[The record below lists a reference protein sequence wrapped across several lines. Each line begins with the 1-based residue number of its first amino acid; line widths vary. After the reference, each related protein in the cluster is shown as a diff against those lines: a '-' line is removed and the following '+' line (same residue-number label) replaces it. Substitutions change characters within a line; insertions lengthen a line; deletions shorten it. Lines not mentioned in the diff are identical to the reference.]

1 MVILSKKN
9 VKILDKKKHN
19 GIISFWKFCF
29 CLMIIIYHARLFA
42 DKNDYILLPLGSIGV
57 EFFFI
62 VSGYFMAKKALNTAN
77 DSNSLGK
84 ETISFIL
91 VKIKSLLPY
100 VLFSGLLSLIFLN
113 IYTNMNTYENISSI
127 WDLLLLKMVGLKGTQ
142 VNGPVWYLSSMLLCM
157 FILYPLIRKYKKEFI
172 YIIIPLI
179 ILLGSGIINQNV
191 SNFRNP
197 NDWLGFTFLGNIRA
211 LIELSIGSAI
221 YVICEKIKNTEF
233 TIIGKISIT
242 IIEIFGFITP
252 FIVSQFIASKKYD
265 FIIILILSISILL
278 AFTEK
283 TLEYNI
289 LSNKFSYWLEKISLP
304 LYIFNHPIRIF
315 MLNSS
320 LFSNI
325 NYYQKTLIFII
336 ITFVVSIISMYI
348 IEYLKKKNYYLK
360 TIKKVFIK

>member
-1 MVILSKKN
+1 MSKKN
-9 VKILDKKKHN
+9 IKILDKKKHN

-42 DKNDYILLPLGSIGV
+42 DKSDYILLPLGSIGV

-62 VSGYFMAKKALNTAN
+62 VSGYLMTKKILNNESDITN
-77 DSNSLGK
+77 LGK
-84 ETISFIL
+84 ETWIFIFNK
-91 VKIKSLLPY
+91 VKSLFPY
-100 VLFSGLLSLIFLN
+100 IICGGLLSLIILN
-113 IYTNMNTYENISSI
+113 IYKDMNIYKNISSI
-127 WDLLLLKMVGLKGTQ
+127 WDLLLLIMTGIKGTQ
-142 VNGPVWYLSSMLLCM
+142 INAPVWYLSSMLICM
-157 FILYPLIRKYKKEFI
+157 FILYPMIRKFKRNFI
-172 YIIIPLI
+172 YLVLPLI
-179 ILLGSGIINQNV
+179 ILLGSGIINQNAT
-191 SNFRNP
+191 NFRNP
-197 NDWLGFTFLGNIRA
+197 NEWLGFTYLGNIRA
-211 LIELSIGSAI
+211 LIELSIGAI
-221 YVICEKIKNTEF
+221 IYIFYEKIKKVNF
-233 TIIGKISIT
+233 TNIGKISIT
-242 IIEIFGFITP
+242 IIEILGFLSP
-252 FIVSQFIASKKYD
+252 FIVSQFIDSKKYD

-283 TLEYNI
+283 TLEYSI